1 MFCFLKAALL
11 PGQTTFNTSITLT
24 ALPVLLFASR
34 LASASADAPA
44 NPYAGQEA
52 RAIKALSEQDVASLL
67 AGKGA
72 ALAKAAELNG
82 YPGPAH
88 VLELAEPLHLNA
100 VQVEATR
107 QLMTAHNGRARQL
120 GAELVASERELD
132 ALFARGQASPLLV
145 DQATQ
150 RVGMLQARLRAEH
163 LTTHL
168 TQTALLSAEQARQYG
183 VLRGYAKPTAD
194 PATKPEMDHTPG
206 SVHHH

>member
-1 MFCFLKAALL
+1 MNMSIKFTALAALL
-11 PGQTTFNTSITLT
+11 S
-24 ALPVLLFASR
+24 ASG
-34 LASASADAPA
+34 LASATADTPA

-52 RAIKALSEQDVASLL
+52 RAIKSLSDQDVAGLL

-88 VLELAEPLHLNA
+88 VLELAETLHLDA
-100 VQVEATR
+100 SQVEASR
-107 QLMTAHNGRARQL
+107 QLMAAHKARASQL

-132 ALFARGQASPLLV
+132 ALFAQKQANPALI

-150 RVGMLQARLRAEH
+150 RVGALQARLRAEH

-168 TQTALLSAEQARQYG
+168 TQTALLTAEQVRQYS
-183 VLRGYAKPTAD
+183 VVRGYAQSSVGAATT
-194 PATKPEMDHTPG
+194 PASFTG
-206 SVHHH
+206 HHH